1 MTKASAKYVRMSP
14 RKLRRVIDEVRGKG
28 ANEAQVILKFMPY
41 AAARVIEKVLKSA
54 VSNAKENDKLN
65 PDTLKVTKAFVDQ
78 ANTLKRWRPV
88 SRGRGYSIL
97 KRISHVTIE
106 VEDGFK
112 PTRPGEKLKAAP
124 KSKKHTHDH
133 KHDHDHDHDH
143 DHEHDHDHDHDHDH
157 SHKKAKVEK
166 SEKKETKAK
175 KTEVKSKKKKEDK
188 E

>member
-28 ANEAQVILKFMPY
+28 TNEAQVILKFMPY

-54 VSNAKENDKLN
+54 ISNAKENDKLN

-112 PTRPGEKLKAAP
+112 PTRPGEKLKATP
-124 KSKKHTHDH
+124 KSKKHT
-133 KHDHDHDHDH
+133 
-143 DHEHDHDHDHDHDH
+143 HDHDHDHDHDH
-157 SHKKAKVEK
+157 SHESPKT
-166 SEKKETKAK
+166 EKKEVKSK
-175 KTEVKSKKKKEDK
+175 KTTVKSKKKKEDK